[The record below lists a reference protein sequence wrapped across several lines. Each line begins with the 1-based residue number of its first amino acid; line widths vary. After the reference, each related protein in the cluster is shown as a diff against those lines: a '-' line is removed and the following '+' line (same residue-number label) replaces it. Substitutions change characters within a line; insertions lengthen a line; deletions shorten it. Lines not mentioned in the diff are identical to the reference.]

1 MLIYR
6 TVLKLRH
13 RAYDSGRRPV
23 AEAGVPTIC
32 VGNVTVGGTGKT
44 PLTELILRTLE
55 GHRLAVLSRG
65 AVRITKSAL

>member
-13 RAYDSGRRPV
+13 RAYDRGRRPV

-44 PLTELILRTLE
+44 PL
-55 GHRLAVLSRG
+55 
-65 AVRITKSAL
+65 